1 MSLFDTFFDTIDDV
15 NNQLGHVREV
25 DTRKVSVHV
34 DDADNLRKA
43 RVGQL
48 VVIPGSEGTSS
59 WIVGLIDRVIKSPVP
74 FLSEDDNDDLQNLG
88 SLDENASA
96 EITVNTVKLTL
107 MGNVKFNPLKGEYQ
121 FSRSLDVLPDID
133 RDCYVLKAHHLES
146 FMGLLSQQSA
156 QGEALELGIYQLDGK
171 AKAFLDGNKL
181 FQRHAAVLGSTGS
194 GKSWTVASILEHSA
208 KLPSANL
215 VVFDL
220 HGEYKSLDYAR
231 QLRIPGPDELGKV
244 DDALLFLPYWLLN
257 ADELQTL
264 FVDSSEFT
272 AHNQVMAFQNAVISE
287 KKAALQQAGKKEVL
301 ESFTL
306 DSPVPFSLDN
316 VVDGITALNEEMKQG
331 ARGMKQG
338 PFYGQFSRLLARVQ
352 SRVNDK
358 RYGFLFQAPDEAH
371 DYSALGLLVTR
382 LMGFVA
388 DGDKSAGQ
396 IKVIDF
402 SEVPADIL
410 PVIIAL
416 VARLIYQI
424 QFWTVQAQR
433 KPIALVCDEAHL
445 YLPRGEVNPV
455 EKRAVEAFEKIA
467 KEGRKYGVSL
477 LIVSQRPSDVSAT
490 VLSQCNNVIALRL
503 TNADDQ
509 NTVRKL
515 LPESLDSFLEVL
527 PIMDIGE
534 ALVVGDAVLLPSR
547 IKITPPTLK
556 PLSATIDF
564 WREWQQTTKADEVTD
579 FAQVVENMR
588 RQSRR

>member
-1 MSLFDTFFDTIDDV
+1 MSLFDTV
-15 NNQLGHVREV
+15 NHESNQLGHVREV

-34 DDADNLRKA
+34 DNADNLRKA

-48 VVIPGSEGTSS
+48 VVIPGSEGTTS
-59 WIVGLIDRVIKSPVP
+59 WILGLIDRVIKSPMP
-74 FLSEDDNDDLQNLG
+74 FLPEADAQTKEQDLQADNDDT
-88 SLDENASA
+88 

-107 MGNVKFNPLKGEYQ
+107 MGNVRYNSLKGGYQ

-133 RDCYVLKAHHLES
+133 RDCYVLKAQHLES

-220 HGEYKSLDYAR
+220 HGEYQSLDYAR
-231 QLRIPGPDELGKV
+231 QLRVPGPDELGKV
-244 DDALLFLPYWLLN
+244 DDTLLFLPYWLLN

-264 FVDSSEFT
+264 FVDSSEFS

-287 KKAALQQAGKKEVL
+287 KKEALTLAGKTAVL

-306 DSPVPFSLDN
+306 DSPVPFALDK
-316 VVDGITALNEEMKQG
+316 VVGTISALNEEMEQG
-331 ARGMKQG
+331 ARGLKKG
-338 PFYGQFSRLLARVQ
+338 PFNGQFSRLLARVQ
-352 SRVNDK
+352 SRINDK

-371 DYSALGLLVTR
+371 DYDALAELVRR

-388 DGDKSAGQ
+388 DKGSEEGQ

-424 QFWTVQAQR
+424 QFWTVQEQR

-445 YLPRGEVNPV
+445 YLPRGDVNPV

-477 LIVSQRPSDVSAT
+477 LIVSQRPSDVSTT
-490 VLSQCNNVIALRL
+490 VLSQCNNVISLRL

-509 NTVRKL
+509 NTVRKM
-515 LPESLDSFLEVL
+515 LPESLDSFLDVL

-547 IKITPPTLK
+547 IKITPPQQK

-564 WREWQQTTKADEVTD
+564 WSEWQQTTKATD

-588 RQSRR
+588 RQSRRQPN